1 MPILVPFGWRLPIK
15 LDAIDTDSTS
25 QLGQEEEEKMSVLE
39 EEADVDGKPYTR

>member
-25 QLGQEEEEKMSVLE
+25 QVGQEEEEKVSVLE

>member
-25 QLGQEEEEKMSVLE
+25 QLGQEEEGKVSVLE

>member
-25 QLGQEEEEKMSVLE
+25 HLGQEEEEKVSVLE
-39 EEADVDGKPYTR
+39 DEADVDGKPYTR

>member
-15 LDAIDTDSTS
+15 LDVIDTDSTS
-25 QLGQEEEEKMSVLE
+25 QLGQEEEEKVSVLE